1 MPMKN
6 SPHPGG
12 IIKDCIEE
20 LGLSV
25 TEAAR
30 VLDVTRPTLSRV
42 INGRSAIS
50 PEMAIRLSLAFGST
64 PEMWLRLQTAHD
76 LAQTRVHADRIKV
89 QRYEPPQPLPG
100 RPVLGT

>member
-6 SPHPGG
+6 PPHPGG

-25 TEAAR
+25 THAAK

-42 INGRSAIS
+42 INGKSAIS
-50 PEMAIRLSLAFGST
+50 PEMAIRLSLAFGSSA
-64 PEMWLRLQTAHD
+64 EMWLRMQTAYD
-76 LAQTRVHADRIKV
+76 LAQVRHHADRINV
-89 QRYEPPQPLPG
+89 QRYEPLPA
-100 RPVLGT
+100 RVEHLAVTN